1 MSSACS
7 RVTCSIG
14 ALFQGTFQM
23 PFKMS
28 PALSDLCHVWRSFTF
43 TNKLSSLVSFVLSH
57 LILSPLLVSSPSPVI
72 SGCWRTETPLYRV
85 HGQHPVDWLESLT
98 PLIVS
103 SSKTSSRS
111 LKPYASPCGPDI
123 KISAC
128 NTGDPGLI
136 PGSGRSPG
144 EGIGYPL
151 QYTCLE
157 NSLDRGAWWNTV
169 HRVAKSRTQLS
180 S

>member
-7 RVTCSIG
+7 RVTCSTG
-14 ALFQGTFQM
+14 TLFQGTFQM
-23 PFKMS
+23 PFKIS

-43 TNKLSSLVSFVLSH
+43 TNKLSSLISFVLSH

-103 SSKTSSRS
+103 SSKTSSGP

-123 KISAC
+123 KISAS

-136 PGSGRSPG
+136 PGSGDPLKKWLATHSSIHAWRIPWTKEPG
-144 EGIGYPL
+144 ELLTMGV
-151 QYTCLE
+151 T
-157 NSLDRGAWWNTV
+157 
-169 HRVAKSRTQLS
+169 KSWTQLS
-180 S
+180 D